1 MANIDVYL
9 AAILSAVYGEDVRG
23 SIHDAIEIINDVSEV
38 VLSTG
43 TAVTDPT
50 SSSEGFFTGSL
61 YLNLNTY
68 ELWKCTGTNT
78 WVSQGIL
85 KGDDGDPGPAG
96 ANGNKWYI
104 GTGISGKAVNPTVYS
119 GSGVANANAN
129 DCYLNNSEG
138 AVYHC
143 VLGGDPTV
151 ATWVYDFTMT
161 GGGGGGSYTAG
172 NGITI
177 SVADVISIDPG
188 TIANGNTKPVT
199 GGDVYTALQGKADVG
214 SVPSDLDDLSDVD
227 INSPVN
233 GQILEYD
240 ENNHTWKNAENVSSF
255 AKYGGSLTFAQLTS
269 SLLTAANED
278 KFFLVTDGG
287 TISSADA
294 GNWIL
299 PAMSVIPADSHIAVV
314 NVGTS
319 AVPSY
324 KFDDFGGYVDLSGLA
339 EKTELDGWT
348 ATAQVQSDNTVTFS
362 GLNDAYGYELF
373 CQDKLLGVSAMTKT
387 GSGTAVTLV
396 YTVTGGASGD
406 VCKLRIVK

>member
-38 VLSTG
+38 VLTTG
-43 TAVTDPT
+43 TAITGPT
-50 SSSEGFFTGSL
+50 SSSAGFFTDSL
-61 YLNLNTY
+61 YLNTDTY
-68 ELWKCTGTNT
+68 ELWKCTGTDT
-78 WVSQGIL
+78 WLSQGIL

-119 GSGVANANAN
+119 GSGVAEANAN

-199 GGDVYTALQGKADVG
+199 GGDVFTALQGKADVG
-214 SVPSDLDDLSDVD
+214 SVPSDLDDLTDVV
-227 INSPVN
+227 ISSPSNDQVIKYNNGNWVN
-233 GQILEYD
+233 GPAPAGGHTMLPTPNASVD
-240 ENNHTWKNAENVSSF
+240 ES
-255 AKYGGSLTFAQLTS
+255 
-269 SLLTAANED
+269 
-278 KFFLVTDGG
+278 
-287 TISSADA
+287 
-294 GNWIL
+294 
-299 PAMSVIPADSHIAVV
+299 AVV
-314 NVGTS
+314 S
-319 AVPSY
+319 AV
-324 KFDDFGGYVDLSGLA
+324 KGGITEGGINDDVASLYGIGKWS
-339 EKTELDGWT
+339 
-348 ATAQVQSDNTVTFS
+348 NT
-362 GLNDAYGYELF
+362 
-373 CQDKLLGVSAMTKT
+373 MTKT
-387 GSGTAVTLV
+387 YKIQGIAGSSTPITQSGIGNFDMTGVDQTGWVTIPALIGSGTDPYLDIKLGFDPTTVSVPITLGGWVVDDSTGKMCIKFGNEIPEADTHTALVTV
-396 YTVTGGASGD
+396 EVIFKRTEVVS
-406 VCKLRIVK
+406 VS

>member
-43 TAVTDPT
+43 TAVTGPT
-50 SSSEGFFTGSL
+50 SSSEGFFTDSL
-61 YLNLNTY
+61 YLNLDTY

-78 WVSQGIL
+78 WQSQGIL

-188 TIANGNTKPVT
+188 TIANGVTKPVT
-199 GGDVYTALQGKADVG
+199 GGDVYTALQSKADAS
-214 SVPSDLDDLSDVD
+214 SVPSDLDDLSDVV
-227 INSPVN
+227 ISSPADNQVLKYSNGSWVN
-233 GQILEYD
+233 G
-240 ENNHTWKNAENVSSF
+240 
-255 AKYGGSLTFAQLTS
+255 
-269 SLLTAANED
+269 AAPA
-278 KFFLVTDGG
+278 
-287 TISSADA
+287 SSASWGSITGTLSDQTDLQNA
-294 GNWIL
+294 LN
-299 PAMSVIPADSHIAVV
+299 AKADDS
-314 NVGTS
+314 
-319 AVPSY
+319 
-324 KFDDFGGYVDLSGLA
+324 D
-339 EKTELDGWT
+339 LDGWT

-362 GLNDAYGYELF
+362 GLNDAYGYELY
-373 CQDKLLGVSAMTKT
+373 CQDKLLGVSAMSKT